1 MITALVA
8 HTSFLFVNKS
18 LPARLVC
25 SLASPEDD
33 RFSPK
38 LLTGGNC
45 LIPPP
50 FIFPCCKLCPEG
62 IIQWIL
68 TSGRKHFGL
77 PCSLKK
83 HLLLRERWGERSW
96 STTPRDT
103 RKAQESTNSSSAAKQ
118 NKSIS
123 LKNTSIFHFR
133 CHTGQSPHSHWAST
147 KKIILIKV
155 TIPRQVTQSDRS
167 YF

>member
-25 SLASPEDD
+25 SLASPKDD

-50 FIFPCCKLCPEG
+50 FIFPCCKLYPEG

-68 TSGRKHFGL
+68 TSGRKHSGL

-83 HLLLRERWGERSW
+83 HLLLREKWGGKDPE
-96 STTPRDT
+96 
-103 RKAQESTNSSSAAKQ
+103 AQLPEIPGRHRRAQIPVQLPNKTNPLAWRIPVSF
-118 NKSIS
+118 IS
-123 LKNTSIFHFR
+123 DATLDSLPIVTGLQLKKLF
-133 CHTGQSPHSHWAST
+133 
-147 KKIILIKV
+147 
-155 TIPRQVTQSDRS
+155 
-167 YF
+167 